1 AAYTNLAPGEYV
13 FRVTASN
20 SDGLWNG
27 AEAAIRLDVAP
38 MIWQTTWF
46 RFSAIVLGLAGAWGM
61 YRLRVLQVA
70 RGLNVRF
77 EERLDERTRIA
88 QELHDTLLQ
97 GFLSASMQLH
107 VAAENLPAG
116 SPARASLERVLD
128 LMRRVIEEGRNAL
141 KGLRSAT
148 STPDDLA
155 QAFAGIQQEFAVTGE
170 TAYRVI
176 VEGQPRTLAP
186 IVRDEVYRIIREAL
200 VNAFRHSGAARV
212 ELQLEYTPGG
222 LNVHVRDDGR
232 GIDPRVVS
240 MGTEGHWG
248 LPGMRERAE
257 RVGARLKVS
266 TRVAAGTE
274 VELSIPAAVAFGPG
288 APGRRGGWRARLSR
302 GPVRTT
308 TDDNTETTS

>member
-1 AAYTNLAPGEYV
+1 V

-27 AEAAIRLDVAP
+27 AEAKIRLDVAP

-46 RFSAIVLGLAGAWGM
+46 RFSAVLIALAAASGM

-70 RGLNVRF
+70 RALNLRF

-128 LMRRVIEEGRNAL
+128 LMRRVIEEGRTAL
-141 KGLRSAT
+141 RGLRSAT

-170 TAYRVI
+170 AEYRVI
-176 VEGQPRTLAP
+176 VEGQPRALAP
-186 IVRDEVYRIIREAL
+186 TVRDEVYRIVREAL

-212 ELQLEYTPGG
+212 ELQLEYTPRG
-222 LNVHVRDDGR
+222 LKLLVRDDGR

-257 RVGARLKVS
+257 RIGARLKVA
-266 TRVAAGTE
+266 TRLGAGTE
-274 VELSIPAAVAFGPG
+274 VELSIPATVAFGHN
-288 APGRRGGWRARLSR
+288 AQGRRGGWRARLSR
-302 GPVRTT
+302 PGRTT
-308 TDDNTETTS
+308 TGDKTETTS

>member
-1 AAYTNLAPGEYV
+1 
-13 FRVTASN
+13 
-20 SDGLWNG
+20 
-27 AEAAIRLDVAP
+27 
-38 MIWQTTWF
+38 
-46 RFSAIVLGLAGAWGM
+46 
-61 YRLRVLQVA
+61 VA
-70 RGLNVRF
+70 RGLSVRF

-141 KGLRSAT
+141 RGLRSAT

-170 TAYRVI
+170 AEYRVI
-176 VEGQPRTLAP
+176 VEGQPRALAP
-186 IVRDEVYRIIREAL
+186 TVRDEVYRIVREAL

-212 ELQLEYTPGG
+212 ELQLEYAPGG
-222 LNVHVRDDGR
+222 LNVHVLDDGR
-232 GIDPRVVS
+232 GIDQRVVS

-257 RVGARLKVS
+257 RIGARLKVS

-288 APGRRGGWRARLSR
+288 AHGRTGGWRARLSR
-302 GPVRTT
+302 RPVRTT